1 MARREVKMFKV
12 RTLNNISVEGLRRL
26 PRERY
31 EVASEILHPDAIMVR
46 SANMHE
52 MDLPDSLL
60 AVARAGAGVNNI
72 PLDKMSKAGVPV
84 FNAPGANANAVKEL
98 VIAGLLLAARNICP
112 AWRYVEQLSGDGAE
126 LHKAVESGK
135 KQFVGF
141 ELPGRTLGVVGLG
154 AIGVQVANAAR
165 KLGMEVIGY
174 DPQLT
179 VQRAWELSSG
189 VAQARSLDELLSR
202 ADFLTLHVPLAP
214 ATRSLLNEARLALM
228 PDNAVILNFA
238 RGEIVDEDAVLAAIG
253 TGRIGGYICDFPT
266 RKLIGQDRVI
276 ALPHLGASTHEAE
289 SNCAVMVADNLR
301 AYLEDGVIR
310 NSVNFP
316 EADLPRTGSFR
327 VSIANENVPN
337 MVGRIS
343 TAIGDA
349 GLNIEDLLNKSRG
362 DIAYTI
368 IDVDGAVPAAT
379 LEAIRGIAGVLCVRD
394 LGQPR

>member
-1 MARREVKMFKV
+1 MYKV
-12 RTLNNISVEGLRRL
+12 LTLNNISVEGLRRL

-31 EVASEILHPDAIMVR
+31 EVASEIQHPDAIMVR
-46 SANMHE
+46 SASMHD
-52 MDLPDSLL
+52 MAVPASLR

-72 PLDKMSKAGVPV
+72 PLDKMSRAGVPV

-98 VIAGLLLAARNICP
+98 VIAGMLLAARNICQ
-112 AWRYVEQLSGDGAE
+112 AWRYVEQLPGDGPE

-154 AIGVQVANAAR
+154 AIGVQVANAAL
-165 KLGMEVIGY
+165 KLGMQVIGY

-189 VAQARSLDELLSR
+189 VTQARSLDELFSR
-202 ADFLTLHVPLAP
+202 ADFLTLHVPLAT
-214 ATRSLLNEARLALM
+214 ATRSLVNETRLALM
-228 PDNAVILNFA
+228 PEKAVILNFA
-238 RGEIVDEDAVLAAIG
+238 RGEIVDEDAVLAAIRA
-253 TGRIGGYICDFPT
+253 GRIGGYVSDFPS
-266 RKLIGQDRVI
+266 RKLIGQERVI
-276 ALPHLGASTHEAE
+276 SLPHLGASTHEAE

-316 EADLPRTGSFR
+316 EADLPRTASWR
-327 VSIANENVPN
+327 VTIANENVPN

-379 LEAIRGIAGVLCVRD
+379 LEEIRGIDGVLCVRD
-394 LGQPR
+394 LGRPA

>member
-1 MARREVKMFKV
+1 MFKV
-12 RTLNNISVEGLRRL
+12 LTLNNISVEGLRRL
-26 PRERY
+26 PRESY
-31 EVASEILHPDAIMVR
+31 EVASEILHPDAILVR

-52 MDLPDSLL
+52 MAVPQSLL

-72 PLDKMSKAGVPV
+72 PLDRMSKAGVPV

-98 VIAGLLLAARNICP
+98 VIAGMLLAARNICQ
-112 AWRYVEQLSGDGAE
+112 AWRYVEQLPGDGAE

-154 AIGVQVANAAR
+154 AIGVQVANAAL
-165 KLGMEVIGY
+165 KLGMQVIGY

-179 VQRAWELSSG
+179 VQRAWQLSSG
-189 VAQARSLDELLSR
+189 VAQARSLDELFSR
-202 ADFLTLHVPLAP
+202 ADFLTLHVPLAT
-214 ATRSLLNEARLALM
+214 ATRSLVNDTRLALM
-228 PDNAVILNFA
+228 PDKAVILNFA
-238 RGEIVDEDAVLAAIG
+238 RGEIVDEDAMLAAIRA
-253 TGRIGGYICDFPT
+253 GRIGGYVCDFPS
-266 RKLIGQDRVI
+266 RKLIGQERVI
-276 ALPHLGASTHEAE
+276 TLPHLGASTHEAE

-316 EADLPRTGSFR
+316 EADLPRTASSR
-327 VSIANENVPN
+327 ITIANENVPN
-337 MVGRIS
+337 MVGKIS

-368 IDVDGAVPAAT
+368 IDVDGTVPAAT
-379 LEAIRGIAGVLCVRD
+379 IEEIRGTDGVLCVRD
-394 LGQPR
+394 LGRPG

>member
-1 MARREVKMFKV
+1 MFKV
-12 RTLNNISVEGLRRL
+12 LTLNNISVEGLRRL

-31 EVASEILHPDAIMVR
+31 EVASGILHPDAVLVR

-52 MDLPDSLL
+52 MAVPESLL

-98 VIAGLLLAARNICP
+98 VIAGMLMAARNICP
-112 AWRYVEQLSGDGAE
+112 AWHYVEQLPGDGAE

-154 AIGVQVANAAR
+154 AIGVQVANAAL
-165 KLGMEVIGY
+165 KLGMQVIGY

-189 VAQARSLDELLSR
+189 VTQARSLDELFSR
-202 ADFLTLHVPLAP
+202 ADFLTLHVPLAT
-214 ATRSLLNEARLALM
+214 ATRSLVNETRLALM
-228 PDNAVILNFA
+228 PDKAVILNFA
-238 RGEIVDEDAVLAAIG
+238 RGEIVDEDAVLAAIRS
-253 TGRIGGYICDFPT
+253 GRIGGYVCDFPS
-266 RKLIGQDRVI
+266 RKLIGQERII

-310 NSVNFP
+310 HSVNFP
-316 EADLPRTGSFR
+316 EADLPRTASWR
-327 VSIANENVPN
+327 VTIANENVPN

-368 IDVDGAVPAAT
+368 IDVDGVVPAAT
-379 LEAIRGIAGVLCVRD
+379 LEDIRGIDGVLCVRD
-394 LGQPR
+394 LGRPG